1 MVHDEAYVQLA
12 SATVMRAICDYVN
25 FSMLEDQMPFIEQ
38 SKRSVAMIHKANE
51 MPPDFARSI
60 LTGWIAYNESLGKN
74 RAYCSKETYRLIY
87 EIDTEAKRDAVCK
100 RLYRTM
106 VNKIHIQYAH
116 EYERTKEV
124 EKLADFFLSERFTF
138 YTGGRIS
145 GKALLRDLD
154 RLIKERKER
163 RNARDKV
170 RKFYGVAVK
179 CPDARPGKRSITRRV
194 SSEVR
199 FEGSGFKI
207 AYRVSKA

>member
-25 FSMLEDQMPFIEQ
+25 FSMLEDQMPLIEQ

-106 VNKIHIQYAH
+106 VNKVHIQYVH

-124 EKLADFFLSERFTF
+124 EKLAEFFLSDRFTL
-138 YTGGRIS
+138 YTDGKIS
-145 GKALLRDLD
+145 GRALLRDLNDLISD
-154 RLIKERKER
+154 RRER
-163 RNARDKV
+163 RNARKNV
-170 RKFYGVAVK
+170 RRFYGVAVK
-179 CPDARPGKRSITRRV
+179 CPDARPGKRRITRRV
-194 SSEVR
+194 SREIG
-199 FEGSGFKI
+199 FEGSGFKV

>member
-25 FSMLEDQMPFIEQ
+25 FSMLEDQMPLIEQ

-60 LTGWIAYNESLGKN
+60 LTGWMAYNDSLGKN

-106 VNKIHIQYAH
+106 VNKVHIQYVH

-124 EKLADFFLSERFTF
+124 EKIAEFFLSDRFTL
-138 YTGGRIS
+138 YTNGRIS
-145 GKALLRDLD
+145 GKALLRDLNY
-154 RLIKERKER
+154 LISERRER
-163 RNARDKV
+163 RNAKRNV
-170 RKFYGVAVK
+170 RRFYGVAVK
-179 CPDARPGKRSITRRV
+179 CPDARPGKRRITRRV
-194 SSEVR
+194 MREVR
-199 FEGSGFKI
+199 FEGQRFKI
-207 AYRVSKA
+207 AYRISKA